1 MADNLHR
8 PMTQTIGIL
17 VYENFEPIDVF
28 GFIEPFAI
36 ARFLGQRYVEDPPYP
51 FTTKLI
57 AEKVEP
63 VHSMNG
69 PAVLP
74 DWDCDRARRESLDVL
89 MVPGGLGVWPLLGE
103 KKCKDGYEPLP
114 DDQPLPVD
122 VMALLD
128 WMCEMAEKVPI
139 IASVCVGAAVL
150 AKTGL
155 LDGVPAATNHAAL
168 MPVAHYGPR
177 ARWDNVAR
185 WVDTG
190 KYVTSA
196 GVSAG
201 TDLGFH
207 LVSRLAGR
215 AVAEIAAKSAEYD
228 WHRDP
233 NQPIFYPPQADG

>member
-1 MADNLHR
+1 MADKLHR
-8 PMTQTIGIL
+8 PPTQWIGIL

-36 ARFLGQRYVEDPPYP
+36 ARFLGQRFSECSPYP
-51 FTTKLI
+51 FTTVLI
-57 AEKVEP
+57 AKNLEP
-63 VHSMNG
+63 VTSMNG
-69 PAVLP
+69 PAVMP
-74 DWDCDRARRESLDVL
+74 DWDFDRAREEPLDVL

-103 KKCKDGYEPLP
+103 KKGKDGFEPLP
-114 DDQPLPVD
+114 DDQPLPAQVT
-122 VMALLD
+122 ALLD
-128 WMCEMAEKVPI
+128 WMCEMDEKVPI
-139 IASVCVGAAVL
+139 MASVCIGTAVL
-150 AKTGL
+150 AKSGL
-155 LDGVPAATNHAAL
+155 LDYLPAATNPAAL

-177 ARWDNVAR
+177 VRWDNVAR

-233 NQPIFYPPQADG
+233 DQPIFYPPQADV